1 MIRTLGN
8 TLLNLQQMSAQQAVH
23 IALSLPLNH
32 SSRQC
37 NFINTSPIDER
48 TCVLKPSFLLK
59 HEVDNSENVMC
70 HSIIDYYIDRPHAI
84 KHIFL
89 PEFVSKYKK
98 NGTHISK
105 RKKPN
110 VIRFF
115 RYNKHID
122 YENYC
127 REKLLLYVPFEN
139 NENVL
144 KHNFPTWKD
153 AYVLHE
159 DTIIKNESIFTYN
172 INPMWGYLEN
182 IGQELEDSTAK
193 ISSIVT
199 K

>member
-1 MIRTLGN
+1 M
-8 TLLNLQQMSAQQAVH
+8 
-23 IALSLPLNH
+23 
-32 SSRQC
+32 
-37 NFINTSPIDER
+37 SPIDEY
-48 TCVLKPSFLLK
+48 TFVLKPLFLLK
-59 HEVDNSENVMC
+59 HEADNSENVMC

-159 DTIIKNESIFTYN
+159 DTIRKNEAIFTYN

-182 IGQELEDSTAK
+182 IDQELEDSTME
-193 ISSIVT
+193 ISSTVT
-199 K
+199 KEQKTKHCCEEYDLKTDLQCSQHYA